1 MIRTF
6 STTAFESLIAKVAAA
21 ENSRWI
27 TARDTW
33 SSLALKRLESGPPQD
48 ETQRRVIFEPQ
59 MILQLAVARGIAKS
73 TDSPWLATQS
83 PLWTAWANSLSNPQ
97 FSPNIHSGIA
107 ELLAMPIAPEQSRL
121 CKKALR
127 MALERCEDPDRRR
140 EYLAAW
146 SKHTDEPE
154 LDEKSS
160 IDWILENFDGET
172 PAMRSVM
179 FQAIRSRPERLAKW
193 LDAIDHQQISST
205 GQDASQIQSLMQV
218 TGDLQPRVA
227 KWLSG
232 RVQADRQKVID
243 RYTDCLSLEVN
254 LERGKQ
260 HFIQHCSACHRI
272 DGLGLGIGP
281 DISDSRTQTPTQL
294 LVAILDPNRAI
305 DNNYYRVRVQLKEG
319 TIHDGIVVEESSEH
333 LILKNQHSA
342 RLVLNQTQIEAIKS
356 SGVSLMP
363 EGIEAQLDQQAMADL
378 IGYIKNWRYIGGESP
393 ALQKS
398 R

>member
-1 MIRTF
+1 
-6 STTAFESLIAKVAAA
+6 
-21 ENSRWI
+21 
-27 TARDTW
+27 
-33 SSLALKRLESGPPQD
+33 
-48 ETQRRVIFEPQ
+48 
-59 MILQLAVARGIAKS
+59 
-73 TDSPWLATQS
+73 
-83 PLWTAWANSLSNPQ
+83 
-97 FSPNIHSGIA
+97 
-107 ELLAMPIAPEQSRL
+107 
-121 CKKALR
+121 
-127 MALERCEDPDRRR
+127 
-140 EYLAAW
+140 
-146 SKHTDEPE
+146 
-154 LDEKSS
+154 
-160 IDWILENFDGET
+160 LENFDGET
-172 PAMRSVM
+172 PAMRAVM
-179 FQAIRSRPERLAKW
+179 FQAIRSRPDRLAKW
-193 LDAIDHQQISST
+193 LDAIDRQQISST
-205 GQDASQIQSLMQV
+205 GLDASQIQSLMQV

-232 RVQADRQKVID
+232 RVQPDRQKVID
-243 RYTDCLSLEVN
+243 RYTDCLSLEAN

-342 RLVLNQTQIEAIKS
+342 RLVLSQSQIEAIKS